1 MVYAS
6 EAKHKVADAMYSIL
20 RKQSGSVTSSA
31 AICFWWSQKP
41 VASYATPGQQQLSLV
56 QLQNG

>member
-6 EAKHKVADAMYSIL
+6 EAKHKVEDAMHAISS
-20 RKQSGSVTSSA
+20 KQSGSVTSRA
-31 AICFWWSQKP
+31 ANCYWWSQKP
-41 VASYATPGQQQLSLV
+41 VASYTTPGQQLSLV